1 MSQLEVESM
10 LFKLCKKFDKL
21 NVRIVANMEVMEMEV
36 DSILLKVIWKGQVE
50 DEKILENR
58 A

>member
-1 MSQLEVESM
+1 
-10 LFKLCKKFDKL
+10 
-21 NVRIVANMEVMEMEV
+21 MEV

>member
-21 NVRIVANMEVMEMEV
+21 NVRIVANTEVMEMEV

>member
-21 NVRIVANMEVMEMEV
+21 NVWIVANTEVMEMEV